1 MSRGDIYTSQIFE
14 IQNCIKNCI
23 LNCTL
28 AFCVKDNHLEER
40 KPFLPVQ
47 YFIYIY
53 CSCDFSVDMLGR
65 RKYAHVTQAMWHEI
79 AFLHYEKGMSTKEIT
94 GWYNGVPSK
103 ATINRR
109 LAEYRLQGGKY
120 ITVGQ

>member
-1 MSRGDIYTSQIFE
+1 MYLKLYPSLLCERQPLGGEKAIST
-14 IQNCIKNCI
+14 
-23 LNCTL
+23 CTVL
-28 AFCVKDNHLEER
+28 
-40 KPFLPVQ
+40 
-47 YFIYIY
+47 YIYIY

-65 RKYAHVTQAMWHEI
+65 RKYAHVTEAMWHEI